1 MQGPR
6 HIFGHFTAT
15 RTRWMYDDEGSPIE
29 EPEQITGWVD
39 WGWNSRLLHESRNYV
54 RPYVTLSEDDPD
66 LYDEIRDAFNLLP
79 GGPTSEGS
87 RGTYYA
93 ADTYSP
99 IDGDDCHFSYA
110 LHFTCKYLGLKGW
123 VEEPWEPD
131 MSKVAANA

>member
-1 MQGPR
+1 
-6 HIFGHFTAT
+6 
-15 RTRWMYDDEGSPIE
+15 MYDDEGSPIE

-66 LYDEIRDAFNLLP
+66 LYGEIRDAFNLLP

-93 ADTYSP
+93 ADTYST
-99 IDGDDCHFSYA
+99 IDGDNCDFSYA
-110 LHFTCKYLGLKGW
+110 LHFTCKYLGPKGW